1 MTKDELLELVREEG
15 SEMTLRNAEP
25 ADVEAAVDRA
35 RCISNRKKLAEKYT
49 KSRFCVFFRA
59 FFRKK
64 DTLAYFTTPSARQIM
79 LTTISAIN
87 RHAGM

>member
-1 MTKDELLELVREEG
+1 MRFEAKTFIDKKG
-15 SEMTLRNAEP
+15 SEITLRNAEP